1 MPKKDIIHEAVKSA
15 LIKDGWTIT
24 ADPYLIEYEDTKVY
38 ADLEAEMP
46 IAAERAG
53 RKIVVE
59 IKSFVSVSPI
69 HAFEEALGQ
78 YILYFGY
85 LELTAPDHELYL
97 AVSDEAYSRV
107 LERPALK
114 VIVEKNHLAVI
125 VVNLA
130 REEIVRWID
139 W

>member
-1 MPKKDIIHEAVKSA
+1 MPARDLYHPVVRNA

-125 VVNLA
+125 VVSLA